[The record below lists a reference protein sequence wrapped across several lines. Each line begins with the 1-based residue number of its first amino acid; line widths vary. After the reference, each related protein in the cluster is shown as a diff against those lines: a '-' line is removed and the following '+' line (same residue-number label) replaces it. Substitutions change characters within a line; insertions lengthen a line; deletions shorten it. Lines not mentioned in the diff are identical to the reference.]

1 MVKRE
6 SWATRLGFILAAVG
20 SAVGLGNVWRFPF
33 QVGQEGGA
41 AFLLIYLFFVF
52 LIGFPAMLVEFVIGR
67 GSKRNPIGAF
77 KEIGYEKWKFAGA
90 IGVFAGFVIMAFYS
104 VVGGWVFRYAG
115 ASITGAYFAEP
126 AAYFSSISMGY
137 GALLFHAVFMFFVG
151 GIVYFGIRR
160 GIELAV
166 KFMVP
171 SIVALLALL
180 GIYASTLP
188 GAFEGYAW
196 YLSPDFSVLAQNW
209 TSILP
214 AAAGQAFFTLSLGM
228 GALIT
233 YSSYMN
239 KNDNLTVDGASIV
252 GADTFIAVLVGFVV
266 FPIIFTMGA
275 VPGQGGPGELFV
287 GLGGAIAELPFG
299 ANAFGLLFF
308 LAVFIAAVSSSISIL
323 ETIVSW
329 LIDNFNIDRRIA
341 SVGISSLIFL
351 AGIPVALDMNWLT
364 IFDDFAAL
372 ILLPLGMFFLVLFVG
387 WFYKEATE
395 ELSKGMK
402 NSRIVKIWLWHVRIP
417 ILIIIGMVL
426 VINFN
431 SYIAEYTGLNFIGY
445 VLSIF

>member
-1 MVKRE
+1 
-6 SWATRLGFILAAVG
+6 
-20 SAVGLGNVWRFPF
+20 
-33 QVGQEGGA
+33 VGQEGGA